1 LIFNIFAK
9 ILPNILYIRLHHVS
23 AVVALFLWVWFR
35 FVEVRF
41 FSKEIG
47 LEERLRNNLFC
58 IDGRK
63 TLAQSIAPP
72 VPYMRCVY
80 RDSRCD
86 IQPWARA
93 AHLYSVYIHQMNR
106 MNSRNDIDHDDSTM
120 DIVVV
125 IIIINIIYSPGS
137 IDPRG

>member
-1 LIFNIFAK
+1 M
-9 ILPNILYIRLHHVS
+9 S

-35 FVEVRF
+35 FVVVRF

-63 TLAQSIAPP
+63 PLAQSIAPP

-86 IQPWARA
+86 IQPWVWA

-125 IIIINIIYSPGS
+125 IIIINIIYTPGS